1 MNNDNVSVSVHSFG
15 IEYNFPEMKCLFSA
29 VRLHKTLFS
38 LFNLDIL
45 DSYIQYQTEVVVF
58 LSTAVTETLLRL
70 SNVLLISVLLI
81 QVSSYAQISGLQ
93 DGIWFAVL

>member
-1 MNNDNVSVSVHSFG
+1 MSF
-15 IEYNFPEMKCLFSA
+15 LSSA
-29 VRLHKTLFS
+29 LAQNPFFTFQLGYFGFIYPIPDRSCF
-38 LFNLDIL
+38 
-45 DSYIQYQTEVVVF
+45 F